1 MEDSLFSA
9 RLNNHDI
16 LINGLVKSQ
25 TKLDDNM
32 VLLTGILKQV
42 VENQEKHDAE
52 MKRINDRLDAQE
64 GQIKLLIEQFM
75 SGFNLESLRNVVE
88 EFNAK
93 FDQVFERLDAND
105 AKFDQMM
112 ERLDANDRKF
122 TEQDVKF
129 DQITEELHGIRSIL
143 EAIQRKLD
151 I

>member
-42 VENQEKHDAE
+42 MENQEKHDAE
-52 MKRINDRLDAQE
+52 MKRINDRLDAQG
-64 GQIKLLIEQFM
+64 GQIKLPIEKFM
-75 SGFNLESLRNVVE
+75 SGFNLESLRNVVD

-105 AKFDQMM
+105 VKFNQMM

-122 TEQDVKF
+122 TQQDVKF

-143 EAIQRKLD
+143 EPIQRKLD